1 MFFFGG
7 FFFIFWAGF
16 FGWVFYCQPW
26 LKDLGLGREVSVSPL
41 IEFLVGQ
48 GKAEAAATV
57 AAIFPEH
64 VDPRLKF
71 LSANNTSNIGDK
83 ADAAAAKVDSATET
97 GNGDSPSVSPE
108 PADSSSSSGQA
119 DETLA
124 CLVKQMVEDDKISD
138 LGEAR
143 TT

>member
-1 MFFFGG
+1 MVFLGG
-7 FFFIFWAGF
+7 FFGF

-26 LKDLGLGREVSVSPL
+26 LKDLGLSRQVSVTPL

-48 GKAEAAATV
+48 GKAESAATV

-71 LSANNTSNIGDK
+71 LSANNTNSIGDK
-83 ADAAAAKVDSATET
+83 AAADAAAAAKVDSATET
-97 GNGDSPSVSPE
+97 GNGDSPPSVSPE

-138 LGEAR
+138 LGKA
-143 TT
+143 

>member
-1 MFFFGG
+1 VVFG
-7 FFFIFWAGF
+7 GF
-16 FGWVFYCQPW
+16 FGWVFWGGFWVGFYCQPW
-26 LKDLGLGREVSVSPL
+26 LKDLGLGREVSVTPL

-48 GKAEAAATV
+48 GKAESAATV

-71 LSANNTSNIGDK
+71 LSANNTNNIGDK
-83 ADAAAAKVDSATET
+83 AADANAAAAKVDSATET
-97 GNGDSPSVSPE
+97 GNGDSPSVTPE

-138 LGEAR
+138 LGKA
-143 TT
+143 

>member
-1 MFFFGG
+1 MF
-7 FFFIFWAGF
+7 F

-26 LKDLGLGREVSVSPL
+26 LKDLGLGREISVSPL

-71 LSANNTSNIGDK
+71 LSANNTNNIGDK
-83 ADAAAAKVDSATET
+83 AAADANAAAAKVDSATET

-108 PADSSSSSGQA
+108 PADSSSGQA

-138 LGEAR
+138 LGKA
-143 TT
+143 

>member
-1 MFFFGG
+1 
-7 FFFIFWAGF
+7 
-16 FGWVFYCQPW
+16 
-26 LKDLGLGREVSVSPL
+26 
-41 IEFLVGQ
+41 VGQ
-48 GKAEAAATV
+48 GKAESAATV

-71 LSANNTSNIGDK
+71 LSANNTNCIGDK
-83 ADAAAAKVDSATET
+83 AAADAAAAKVDSATET
-97 GNGDSPSVSPE
+97 GNGGSLSASPE

-138 LGEAR
+138 LGKA
-143 TT
+143 

>member
-1 MFFFGG
+1 MD
-7 FFFIFWAGF
+7 F

-26 LKDLGLGREVSVSPL
+26 LQDLGLGREVSVSPL

-71 LSANNTSNIGDK
+71 LSANNTNSIGDK
-83 ADAAAAKVDSATET
+83 AAADANAAAKVDSATET
-97 GNGDSPSVSPE
+97 GNGDSPSASPE
-108 PADSSSSSGQA
+108 PADSSGGQA

-138 LGEAR
+138 LGKA
-143 TT
+143 

>member
-1 MFFFGG
+1 M
-7 FFFIFWAGF
+7 
-16 FGWVFYCQPW
+16 
-26 LKDLGLGREVSVSPL
+26 SVSPL

-71 LSANNTSNIGDK
+71 LSANNTNNIGDK
-83 ADAAAAKVDSATET
+83 TADAAAAAKVDSATET

-108 PADSSSSSGQA
+108 LADSPSSSGQA
-119 DETLA
+119 DETLV

-138 LGEAR
+138 LGKA
-143 TT
+143 

>member
-1 MFFFGG
+1 M
-7 FFFIFWAGF
+7 GF
-16 FGWVFYCQPW
+16 FGWGFYCQPW

-48 GKAEAAATV
+48 GKAESAATV

-71 LSANNTSNIGDK
+71 LSANNTNNIGDK
-83 ADAAAAKVDSATET
+83 TADAAAAAKVDSATET

-108 PADSSSSSGQA
+108 PADSSSSGQA

-138 LGEAR
+138 LGKA
-143 TT
+143 

>member
-1 MFFFGG
+1 M
-7 FFFIFWAGF
+7 
-16 FGWVFYCQPW
+16 
-26 LKDLGLGREVSVSPL
+26 
-41 IEFLVGQ
+41 GQ

-71 LSANNTSNIGDK
+71 LSANNTNNISDK
-83 ADAAAAKVDSATET
+83 AAADAAAAAKVDSATET
-97 GNGDSPSVSPE
+97 GNGDSPSGSPE
-108 PADSSSSSGQA
+108 PADSSSSGQA

-138 LGEAR
+138 LGKA
-143 TT
+143 

>member
-1 MFFFGG
+1 MGFLGGFFFGG
-7 FFFIFWAGF
+7 F
-16 FGWVFYCQPW
+16 FYCQPW

-71 LSANNTSNIGDK
+71 LSANNANSIGDK
-83 ADAAAAKVDSATET
+83 AADANAAAAKVDSATET
-97 GNGDSPSVSPE
+97 GNGDSPSVTPE
-108 PADSSSSSGQA
+108 PADSSPSGQA

-138 LGEAR
+138 LGKP
-143 TT
+143 

>member
-1 MFFFGG
+1 M
-7 FFFIFWAGF
+7 
-16 FGWVFYCQPW
+16 
-26 LKDLGLGREVSVSPL
+26 
-41 IEFLVGQ
+41 GQ
-48 GKAEAAATV
+48 GKAESAATV

-71 LSANNTSNIGDK
+71 LSANNTNSIGDK
-83 ADAAAAKVDSATET
+83 AAVDAAATSAKVDSATET

-138 LGEAR
+138 LGKNRR
-143 TT
+143 TYVVGTVVLRN